1 MLEWTSWVTLPDRA
15 HLNDPNHYAKR
26 HQEQILTRT
35 GAGTPGWVLVH
46 GESLKL
52 DYSHQGDPSAAI
64 PGILEGHDLNLFMPI
79 IRRAA
84 IREAVRVDF
93 ESRCWD
99 GLRWVLLLA
108 SQNQHQAR
116 EEIVRMADA
125 ILASDPE
132 DGVHP
137 RLRNRIAA
145 YLLRLTG
152 IEEHE
157 VRASL
162 VNETFGN
169 AWDYEKDYLSDP
181 GKSFFEL
188 EFRHLD
194 QVLNDSSLPVGRR
207 LDKLLSFLAVPDL
220 SIPSDLV
227 APVKAALATQTFE
240 RVDEI
245 GQHTSEEHDLERL
258 ESLAARLAP
267 AELAEM
273 SRRRLATLAAR
284 KGDAKYWSALAA
296 LELMLVAHE
305 GQASA
310 FSALRTASADTER
323 DELANT
329 WCLQMELLHKPLNE
343 QLQSLVNAPNFRFL
357 MDLVAVVRSA
367 TPADLQGF
375 LRANEKERVKAANV
389 VMQVM
394 AYQAPQGADDLVQ
407 ELLQYL
413 ESEDEY
419 LRGVAFVALALC
431 SPELTGRA
439 LMSRNWKPDATDPW
453 AAHYGSTAIASATRH
468 LDFRDVLPLIAPWRW
483 LDAAVMRGG
492 KPAELELATKR
503 LLAVLDVPV
512 ETLPSAEG
520 VLSVRV
526 PKPSEL
532 ARVLV
537 TEPSTTSNDIE
548 EFIRQSTRDLD
559 EVQKRMDQLAKD
571 AAATIDKVRSNGHSL
586 YLHTFAYETLEVAYR
601 ASPAAWEDLLAGAEA
616 QSTTFLRR
624 VHSAE
629 GLYLCLCEVL
639 LTHAPAKGL
648 RLWRALADSMKVRFN
663 GPAKIPELVHIA
675 MRAPDSAEVDAVRA
689 ELTNLIRCN
698 TDQDLFELV
707 IACQMHGCD
716 KWLKGFINADVAS
729 DQPWRQK
736 RAVVLKAFHR
746 LPAVDK
752 LQWPEGKTVGS
763 LGTLEHNLLKW
774 TNRGALAKHWWER
787 FIGATDA
794 DTAFAAWHVF
804 LGSADR
810 RAWVWRSPRPEP
822 KKELDRL
829 RELHLRSNMDLF
841 ARALEKPEEKT
852 AKFADHLFGLDA
864 PGKWLMLD
872 GAPSR

>member
-1 MLEWTSWVTLPDRA
+1 MLTVIEHSVAGSRSAAFHYAVQSLRRLPRSRTEDWDRTTQRMLEWTSWVTLPDRA

-35 GAGTPGWVLVH
+35 GAGTPGWALVH

-64 PGILEGHDLNLFMPI
+64 PGILEGHDLNLFMPV

-84 IREAVRVDF
+84 VREAVRVDL

-116 EEIVRMADA
+116 EEVVRMADA

-132 DGVHP
+132 AGVHP

-169 AWDYEKDYLSDP
+169 AWDYEKDYLGDP

-220 SIPSDLV
+220 RIPSDLV

-245 GQHTSEEHDLERL
+245 GQHTSEDHDLERL

-310 FSALRTASADTER
+310 FSALRVASADTER

-343 QLQSLVNAPNFRFL
+343 QLRSLVNAPNFRFL

-532 ARVLV
+532 ARVVV
-537 TEPSTTSNDIE
+537 TEPSSTSNDIE

-648 RLWRALADSMKVRFN
+648 RLWRALADSMRVRFN

-716 KWLKGFINADVAS
+716 KWLKGFIDADVAS

-763 LGTLEHNLLKW
+763 LRALEHNLLKW
-774 TNRGALAKHWWER
+774 TNQRRPRETLVGALHWC
-787 FIGATDA
+787 
-794 DTAFAAWHVF
+794 
-804 LGSADR
+804 
-810 RAWVWRSPRPEP
+810 
-822 KKELDRL
+822 
-829 RELHLRSNMDLF
+829 
-841 ARALEKPEEKT
+841 
-852 AKFADHLFGLDA
+852 
-864 PGKWLMLD
+864 D
-872 GAPSR
+872 GR